1 MTLSLLVWL
10 SVTLSL
16 STTAQ
21 KRRTLSLQLLQ
32 TIKSVKM
39 PRPGVVD
46 VHGNQVHSS
55 RQRAEETVWS
65 IGGRHKILWLLVVPE
80 HMLGVFSSEAPPK
93 SIDTTP
99 TWGRR
104 GAVTPLPFMSFCVY
118 TEVHIQK
125 SCLETDHRQGRGDA
139 GKKQNKAIPLFLE
152 TIGVLLWPQ
161 TELLNTQTKKL
172 FCLLAQPSLQSSIY
186 VNPGK

>member
-10 SVTLSL
+10 SSCH
-16 STTAQ
+16 
-21 KRRTLSLQLLQ
+21 
-32 TIKSVKM
+32 SVAVHNWTKAANIVSSAPSDHQIGKM

-55 RQRAEETVWS
+55 RQRAEETMWS

-99 TWGRR
+99 SWGRR
-104 GAVTPLPFMSFCVY
+104 GAVTPPPFMSFCVS

-139 GKKQNKAIPLFLE
+139 GEDTRKK
-152 TIGVLLWPQ
+152 
-161 TELLNTQTKKL
+161 TKQGHSP
-172 FCLLAQPSLQSSIY
+172 FSGNRWGFALASNGIAQY
-186 VNPGK
+186 TD

>member
-16 STTAQ
+16 STTGQ
-21 KRRTLSLQLLQ
+21 KRRTLSHSAPSDHQ
-32 TIKSVKM
+32 IGKM

-46 VHGNQVHSS
+46 VHGNQAHSS
-55 RQRAEETVWS
+55 RQRDEETMWS

-93 SIDTTP
+93 SIDATP
-99 TWGRR
+99 SRGRR

-139 GKKQNKAIPLFLE
+139 GEDTRKKTKQGHSPFFSKPLGFCFGLKRNCS
-152 TIGVLLWPQ
+152 IHRLKSSFAYWFSLLFRA
-161 TELLNTQTKKL
+161 L
-172 FCLLAQPSLQSSIY
+172 FM
-186 VNPGK
+186 